1 MQATACSLET
11 RHESQHNVDSD
22 TNTLRGGQT
31 HGNKSQNKRWAR
43 RYLGST
49 SVSTAIYDG
58 VHLVYLGGDLKVIDV
73 STSWQHGELLARG
86 EAVGI

>member
-31 HGNKSQNKRWAR
+31 HGNKSQNKRWAPQ
-43 RYLGST
+43 YLGST
-49 SVSTAIYDG
+49 AVSDAICDG
-58 VHLVYLGGDLKVIDV
+58 VHLVHIGGDLKVINV
-73 STSWQHGELLARG
+73 PAGWQQGELLAG
-86 EAVGI
+86 S